1 MLICISA
8 PTIVSTI
15 YMDENICSNREEE
28 DDGDDDDGGEVD
40 INNELTAIIP
50 PAMTI
55 AKLATNSTSFG
66 QAHDAAKWAHN
77 GMRVSTSN
85 LEDSLMANRV
95 TSRPCLFTWRIF
107 RTLWN
112 WKVLIKVPAAYFLL
126 VDCEFGTKVV

>member
-28 DDGDDDDGGEVD
+28 DDGGEVD

-85 LEDSLMANRV
+85 LEDSLMANRDESSLPV
-95 TSRPCLFTWRIF
+95 YM
-107 RTLWN
+107 
-112 WKVLIKVPAAYFLL
+112 AYFQNIMELEGIDKSPSVL
-126 VDCEFGTKVV
+126 SSG

>member
-8 PTIVSTI
+8 PTIVLTI
-15 YMDENICSNREEE
+15 YMDENICSNREGE

-66 QAHDAAKWAHN
+66 QAHDAAKWAYN

-85 LEDSLMANRV
+85 LEDSLMANRDESSLPV
-95 TSRPCLFTWRIF
+95 YM
-107 RTLWN
+107 
-112 WKVLIKVPAAYFLL
+112 AYFQNIMELEGIDKSPSSVL
-126 VDCEFGTKVV
+126 SSG

>member
-55 AKLATNSTSFG
+55 SKLATHSTSFG

-85 LEDSLMANRV
+85 LEDSLMANRDESSLPV
-95 TSRPCLFTWRIF
+95 YMAYFQNIMELEGID
-107 RTLWN
+107 
-112 WKVLIKVPAAYFLL
+112 KVPAYFLL
-126 VDCEFGTKVV
+126 VDCEFGTKDG